1 MLKGNKTILFAL
13 ATALVPVL
21 SMAGIVELIPE
32 AYTDQYLVVVAVITA
47 VLRVF
52 TTTPVGKKG

>member
-21 SMAGIVELIPE
+21 SMTGIVELIPE
-32 AYTDQYLVVVAVITA
+32 AYTNQYLVVVAIITA
-47 VLRVF
+47 VLRVL
-52 TTTPVGKKG
+52 TTTPVGKKD